1 MYAFVGLL
9 NRLISSYR
17 RLLRILTLFDL
28 ALVTVFFYHLFFYL
42 DMESI
47 ISRFAATNLP
57 LSARGLIVVI
67 SFMLSLMVTFLV
79 HRGEKYR
86 NIILL
91 IEEKYPLLHERLRT
105 AYDNRERKNL
115 VMETL
120 SSDVNST
127 LGLVRSSTLL
137 SHGGMVIRVA
147 IGGAIIMGSLFITLN
162 ETHINPETISR
173 ISETIEGI
181 ANGAEEEDESS
192 GVMSFEGASGAS
204 TGGGGSIYGNPTIAK
219 LRGREIDLLLY
230 SGAGPGLE
238 LQSDEE
244 SELLEFEQTPTYPV
258 DAVSGE
264 SSNDYTTITSKKSD
278 EKEIIRQYAL
288 NILMR

>member
-57 LSARGLIVVI
+57 LSARELIVVI
-67 SFMLSLMVTFLV
+67 SFMLSLMVTLLV

-137 SHGGMVIRVA
+137 SHGGMVIRLV

-244 SELLEFEQTPTYPV
+244 SELLEFEQTPTYPA

-264 SSNDYTTITSKKSD
+264 SSNDYTMITSKKSD
-278 EKEIIRQYAL
+278 EKEIMRQYAL